1 MIMAKQNAHKE
12 PDTKFTSMAV
22 LIDGENVDKQKV
34 ESILARLG
42 QLGTITTKRV
52 YGDWSQDKLK
62 LWSDVVSM
70 CALRTMHHFVHS
82 TQKNTTDIAMVIDAM
97 DLLHTG
103 RYDAFAIVSSDGDFS
118 NLAVRIRNEGKYVIG
133 VGQRKTNYN
142 FISICDLFINQD
154 RLASSVDTANPMRLK
169 SMVESLNSKIAE
181 KDKSIKAQ
189 AVKMK
194 EKNKAMTDLRKELS
208 TVKKELRTATGG
220 TKKLESQ
227 LAKLQKNN
235 DALKKKVEVAKS
247 RLKSKAAA
255 KFADMLQK
263 AIDGEEI
270 APNKYPLDVI
280 GKKIRIENPEF
291 RPYDYGF
298 PTLSKLIGSVP
309 GVEILTE
316 QNRLVF
322 SFVDEKIDEPV
333 VGTN

>member
-1 MIMAKQNAHKE
+1 MTRQNAHKE
-12 PDTKFTSMAV
+12 PDTKFNSMAV

-235 DALKKKVEVAKS
+235 DALKKKVEVAKA

-255 KFADMLQK
+255 KFTDMLQK

-270 APNKYPLDVI
+270 APNKYPLYVI
-280 GKKIRIENPEF
+280 GKKVRIESPEF

-322 SFVDEKIDEPV
+322 SFVDEKLDQATVE
-333 VGTN
+333 TA

>member
-1 MIMAKQNAHKE
+1 MAKQNAHKE

-235 DALKKKVEVAKS
+235 DALKKKVEVAKA

-255 KFADMLQK
+255 KFTDMLQK

-322 SFVDEKIDEPV
+322 SFVDEKLDQATVE
-333 VGTN
+333 TA

>member
-1 MIMAKQNAHKE
+1 MAKQNAHKE

-103 RYDAFAIVSSDGDFS
+103 NFDAFAIVSSDGDFS

-235 DALKKKVEVAKS
+235 DALKKKVEVAKA
-247 RLKSKAAA
+247 RLTA
-255 KFADMLQK
+255 KTTKKFIDLLLN
-263 AIDGEEI
+263 AISGEEI
-270 APNKYPLDVI
+270 GDNKYPLDII
-280 GKKIRIENPEF
+280 GKKIREENPTF
-291 RPYDYGF
+291 KPSDYGF
-298 PTLSKLIGSVP
+298 PTLSKLICSVP
-309 GVEILTE
+309 GVEMQTE

-322 SFVDEKIDEPV
+322 SFIDKENK
-333 VGTN
+333 TLNCN

>member
-1 MIMAKQNAHKE
+1 MAKQNAHKE

-52 YGDWSQDKLK
+52 YGDWSQEKLK

-103 RYDAFAIVSSDGDFS
+103 NFDAFAIVSSDGDFS

-169 SMVESLNSKIAE
+169 SMVETLNSKIAE

-189 AVKMK
+189 ADKVK
-194 EKNKAMTDLRKELS
+194 EKNKTITDLRKELS
-208 TVKKELRTATGG
+208 TVKKELRTANSGA
-220 TKKLESQ
+220 KKLESQ
-227 LAKLQKNN
+227 LARVQKNN
-235 DALKKKVEVAKS
+235 ESLKKKVTVATA
-247 RLKSKAAA
+247 RLSA
-255 KFADMLQK
+255 KMTKPFLDLLQN
-263 AIDGEEI
+263 AITGEEI
-270 APNKYPLDVI
+270 APNKYPLDII
-280 GKKIRIENPEF
+280 GKKIRVEKPDF
-291 RPYDYGF
+291 KPSDYGF
-298 PTLSKLIGSVP
+298 PTLSKLICSVP
-309 GVEILTE
+309 GIEMLTE

-322 SFVDEKIDEPV
+322 SFTKEKS
-333 VGTN
+333 N

>member
-1 MIMAKQNAHKE
+1 MAKQNAHKE

-154 RLASSVDTANPMRLK
+154 RLALSVDTANPMRLK

-194 EKNKAMTDLRKELS
+194 EKNKAMTDLRKE
-208 TVKKELRTATGG
+208 
-220 TKKLESQ
+220 
-227 LAKLQKNN
+227 
-235 DALKKKVEVAKS
+235 
-247 RLKSKAAA
+247 
-255 KFADMLQK
+255 
-263 AIDGEEI
+263 
-270 APNKYPLDVI
+270 
-280 GKKIRIENPEF
+280 
-291 RPYDYGF
+291 
-298 PTLSKLIGSVP
+298 
-309 GVEILTE
+309 
-316 QNRLVF
+316 
-322 SFVDEKIDEPV
+322 
-333 VGTN
+333 

>member
-1 MIMAKQNAHKE
+1 MAKQNAHKE

-103 RYDAFAIVSSDGDFS
+103 NFDAFAIVSSDGDFS

-154 RLASSVDTANPMRLK
+154 KLASSVDTVNPMRLK
-169 SMVESLNSKIAE
+169 SMVETLNSKIAE
-181 KDKSIKAQ
+181 KDKSLKAQ
-189 AVKMK
+189 ADKVK
-194 EKNKAMTDLRKELS
+194 EKNKTITDLRKELS
-208 TVKKELRTATGG
+208 TVKKELRAANSGA
-220 TKKLESQ
+220 KKLESQ
-227 LAKLQKNN
+227 LARIQKNN
-235 DALKKKVEVAKS
+235 ESLKNKVTVAKA
-247 RLKSKAAA
+247 RLSA
-255 KFADMLQK
+255 KMNKPFLDLLQT
-263 AIDGEEI
+263 AILGEEI
-270 APNKYPLDVI
+270 APNKYPLDII
-280 GKKIRIENPEF
+280 GKKIRVENPDF
-291 RPYDYGF
+291 KPSDYGF
-298 PTLSKLIGSVP
+298 PTLSKLICSVP
-309 GVEILTE
+309 GIEMLTE

-322 SFVDEKIDEPV
+322 SFTKEKS
-333 VGTN
+333 N

>member
-1 MIMAKQNAHKE
+1 MAKAQQRSQL
-12 PDTKFTSMAV
+12 PKFTSMAV
-22 LIDGENVDKQKV
+22 LIDGENVDRQKV
-34 ESILARLG
+34 EAILARLG
-42 QLGTITTKRV
+42 QLGTIATKRV

-103 RYDAFAIVSSDGDFS
+103 RYDAFVIVSSDGDFS
-118 NLAVRIRNEGKYVIG
+118 NLAVRIRNEGKFVIG

-142 FISICDLFINQD
+142 FITICDIFINQD
-154 RLASSVDTANPMRLK
+154 KLSTLSCSVNIDKMKNTMN
-169 SMVESLNSKIAE
+169 VLNSKIAE
-181 KDKSIKAQ
+181 KNTALQEQRK
-189 AVKMK
+189 KMT
-194 EKNKAMTDLRKELS
+194 EKNKAYAELKKELS
-208 TVKKELRTATGG
+208 DMKKELRTMTNSK
-220 TKKLESQ
+220 TKLEKQ
-227 LAKLQKNN
+227 FDKLQKSNES
-235 DALKKKVEVAKS
+235 LKKKVEASKS
-247 RLKSKAAA
+247 RLRSKTA
-255 KFADMLQK
+255 KKFTDILQK

-280 GKKIRIENPEF
+280 GKKIRVENPEF

-322 SFVDEKIDEPV
+322 SFVDEKLDQAAVE
-333 VGTN
+333 TS